1 MLRNTSVFDFN
12 FFVNPICTYMHA
24 SEMSADDNRN
34 QPHGPGIGA
43 EMIEREEVS
52 AKEKKGKSYIRRRK
66 EERQRGK
73 KENKVKYGN
82 LRRVVPKGWLAGV

>member
-1 MLRNTSVFDFN
+1 
-12 FFVNPICTYMHA
+12 
-24 SEMSADDNRN
+24 
-34 QPHGPGIGA
+34 
-43 EMIEREEVS
+43 MIEREEVS